1 MNEQDKLEV
10 KDLLK
15 QALEE
20 RSKEYTNKK
29 KFKIYRKDL
38 RDFLSIKLN
47 KIVIPIFLAI
57 IIALTYQIQQNIIP
71 QEIVTIKEVL
81 VEKIVKE
88 EFDKSTLVFDDL
100 NKDLQATY
108 VLKSNFTSLEKR
120 LKALKSINPKESRNS
135 IVLNKKIS
143 L

>member
-29 KFKIYRKDL
+29 KFKIYRKEL

-47 KIVIPIFLAI
+47 K
-57 IIALTYQIQQNIIP
+57 
-71 QEIVTIKEVL
+71 
-81 VEKIVKE
+81 
-88 EFDKSTLVFDDL
+88 
-100 NKDLQATY
+100 
-108 VLKSNFTSLEKR
+108 LK
-120 LKALKSINPKESRNS
+120 
-135 IVLNKKIS
+135 
-143 L
+143 